1 MKRLV
6 LFVMLIMCVASVSA
20 QQWSLT
26 PELGMTAIKRGG
38 DNFVYFGGNYDWSPR
53 FKGGLGVEYTF
64 KPGWFALK
72 SGLYYTQRGYN
83 DNFFSLPIEGD
94 PNDPDVEVQNVKV
107 TRHFLQLPVLADFS
121 FRLSDDVR
129 LHLAAGPY
137 IATSISDNVAVSYT
151 GYKQYGDGGYGSW
164 GSSGD
169 ALKIH
174 TYNAFDW
181 GFSLQAGIE
190 AKQWVMNVGYDA
202 SLGKEFSGEEGID
215 LKYHTISLTVGYKF
229 KLGK

>member
-6 LFVMLIMCVASVSA
+6 LFVMLIMCTVAVSA

-38 DNFVYFGGNYDWSPR
+38 DGYVTFGGNYSWSPR
-53 FKGGLGVEYTF
+53 FKGGLGVEYSF

-72 SGLYYTQRGYN
+72 SGLYYTQRGHN
-83 DNFFSLPIEGD
+83 DDIFGPLLNGK
-94 PNDPDVEVQNVKV
+94 NDPQADVEIYNMKT

-137 IATSISDNVAVSYT
+137 VAASLSDRMTVSYT
-151 GYKQYGDGGYGSW
+151 GYKQYGDGGYASW
-164 GSSGD
+164 GTSGSSSEM
-169 ALKIH
+169 H
-174 TYNAFDW
+174 TNRWFDW
-181 GFSLQAGIE
+181 GVSFQAGIE

-202 SLGKEFSGEEGID
+202 SLGKEYKYGSTD
-215 LKYHTISLTVGYKF
+215 LKYHTISLSVGYKF